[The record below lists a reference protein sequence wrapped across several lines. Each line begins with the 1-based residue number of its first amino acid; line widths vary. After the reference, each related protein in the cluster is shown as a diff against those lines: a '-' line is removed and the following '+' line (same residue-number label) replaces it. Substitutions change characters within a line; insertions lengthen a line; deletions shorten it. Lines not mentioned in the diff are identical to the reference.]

1 MGGFPLGCA
10 LCNFNRV
17 NGCLSCV
24 GRVNSIDHLTLVEKS
39 KIKELEDEIKGLKL
53 VVEKYRR
60 IIHDLTAKE

>member
-17 NGCLSCV
+17 NGCLACAAKPPSY
-24 GRVNSIDHLTLVEKS
+24 LTWVPPKD